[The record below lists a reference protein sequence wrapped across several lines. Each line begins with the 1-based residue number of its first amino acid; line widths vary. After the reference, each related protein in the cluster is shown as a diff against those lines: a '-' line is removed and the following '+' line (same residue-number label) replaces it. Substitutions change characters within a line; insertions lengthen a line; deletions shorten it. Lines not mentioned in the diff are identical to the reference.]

1 MIARVAASAA
11 LLFFLLTAFRS
22 GWRREETDFPNYY
35 TAAVLVHKG
44 MPLREYYDWTWFAR
58 QMNYAGVDHTIGSY
72 IPQTPLTM
80 LPLVPLAGF
89 EHQTAKRIWLIANL
103 FFLAATVWLLAGVTR
118 FRVEQIWLLAFFGF
132 GSLYSNFLL
141 GQYYVFLLFLLT
153 LAFYSL
159 DRGKQIASGFLTGV
173 AFGLKLY
180 GGPFVLYFAAK
191 RQWRAVAGMLA
202 AFVCLLVCA
211 VALFGW
217 PDIHYFATQILPRA
231 AGGEVISPYHSG
243 NNAYTVLL
251 QRLLM
256 PEPELNPHPLWN
268 APWFFFFLRPL
279 VGLGILAFTAVG
291 IATVR
296 GKNHRRDFAWFF
308 IAMLLISP
316 NISSYTTILLLLPIA
331 LLLEATTRS
340 QQVFLFVC
348 YVLLTLPTLT
358 PWMWFF
364 PKVWLLLALFV
375 VVGRDYLRPLAP
387 RLAVAVAIVVVV
399 LAVIDA
405 RRHLASYAQEP
416 ARHFEQIAA
425 AASPVFTPVVTG
437 QGIFY
442 QSIGRTGY
450 VLRRFY
456 NDQIQ
461 DFEFP
466 GEALHPVVS
475 SPNGP
480 IYFELVANRTS
491 TIIAF
496 DPSTAR
502 AEPATQSAAA
512 IQSTASDQTDSATSP
527 DGNWQAFTSA
537 STGSNQVWVQKLST
551 GKAQQ
556 LTGGNCNS
564 QSPAWELN
572 SRSLLFTSDCG
583 RGIGLPALYRMQVLP
598 PTKSPVR

>member
-1 MIARVAASAA
+1 MITRVAACAA

-58 QMNYAGVDHTIGSY
+58 QMNYAGVEHTIGSY

-103 FFLAATVWLLAGVTR
+103 FFLAATIWFLAGVTR
-118 FRVEQIWLLAFFGF
+118 FRVEQIWLLTFFGF

-153 LAFYSL
+153 LAFYFL
-159 DRGKQIASGFLTGV
+159 CREKQIAAGFLTGA

-180 GGPFVLYFAAK
+180 GGPFLLYFAAK

-202 AFVCLLVCA
+202 AFVCLFASA

-231 AGGEVISPYHSG
+231 ADGEVISPYHSG

-251 QRLLM
+251 RRLFM
-256 PEPELNPHPLWN
+256 SEPELNPHPLWN
-268 APWFFFFLRPL
+268 VPWLFFFLRPL
-279 VGLGILAFTAVG
+279 VGLGVLAFTAVG
-291 IATVR
+291 IAAAR
-296 GKNHRRDFAWFF
+296 DKSHRRDFAWFF

-316 NISSYTTILLLLPIA
+316 NISSYTTILLLLPLV
-331 LLLEATTRS
+331 LLLEDATRK
-340 QQVFLFVC
+340 QQIFVFAC

-358 PWMWFF
+358 PWMWLF
-364 PKVWLLLALFV
+364 PKVWSLLVLFA

-387 RLAVAVAIVVVV
+387 RLTAAVAI
-399 LAVIDA
+399 AVIALAAVDA

-416 ARHFEQIAA
+416 VRHFEQIPA
-425 AASPVFTPVVTG
+425 AASPVFAPVVTPT
-437 QGIFY
+437 GIFY
-442 QSIGRTGY
+442 QSIGRNGY
-450 VLRRFY
+450 VLRRFRD
-456 NDQIQ
+456 DQIQ
-461 DFEFP
+461 DFEFV
-466 GEALHPVVS
+466 GEVLHPVAS
-475 SPNGP
+475 SSNGP
-480 IYFELVANRTS
+480 IYFELVANKTS
-491 TIIAF
+491 IVMEF
-496 DPSTAR
+496 DPSTGK
-502 AEPATQSAAA
+502 AELAAQSAATT
-512 IQSTASDQTDSATSP
+512 QSTADEQTDSAVSP
-527 DGNWQAFTSA
+527 DGQWQAFTSTR
-537 STGSNQVWVQKLST
+537 TGSNQVWLQNLPT

-572 SRSLLFTSDCG
+572 SQSLLFTSDCG
-583 RGIGLPALYRMQVLP
+583 RGIGLPALYRAQITP
-598 PTKSPVR
+598 PTTSPAR

>member
-1 MIARVAASAA
+1 MITRVAACAA

-80 LPLVPLAGF
+80 LPLVSLAGF

-118 FRVEQIWLLAFFGF
+118 FRVEQIWLFAFFGF

-141 GQYYVFLLFLLT
+141 GQYYVFLLFFLT

-180 GGPFVLYFAAK
+180 GGPFLLYFAAK
-191 RQWRAVAGMLA
+191 RQWRAVTGMLA
-202 AFVCLLVCA
+202 AFICLLVCA

-217 PDIHYFATQILPRA
+217 PDVHYFATQILPHA
-231 AGGEVISPYHSG
+231 ADGEVISPYHSG

-251 QRLLM
+251 RRLFM
-256 PEPELNPHPLWN
+256 SEPELNPHPPWN
-268 APWFFFFLRPL
+268 APWLFFFLRPL

-291 IATVR
+291 IATAR
-296 GKNHRRDFAWFF
+296 KKNHRRDFAWFF

-316 NISSYTTILLLLPIA
+316 NISSYTTILLMLPIA
-331 LLLEATTRS
+331 LLLEAATRS
-340 QQVFLFVC
+340 EQVFLFVC

-358 PWMWFF
+358 PWMWLF

-387 RLAVAVAIVVVV
+387 RLAVAVAIGVIV
-399 LAVIDA
+399 LAAIDA

-416 ARHFEQIAA
+416 VLHFEQIP
-425 AASPVFTPVVTG
+425 AASPVFTPVVTTT
-437 QGIFY
+437 GIYY

-450 VLRRFY
+450 VLRRFHD
-456 NDQIQ
+456 NQIQ
-461 DFEFP
+461 DFEFA
-466 GEALHPVVS
+466 GEVLHPTAS
-475 SPNGP
+475 SPDGP
-480 IYFELVANRTS
+480 VYFELVANRASITM
-491 TIIAF
+491 AF
-496 DPSTAR
+496 DPSTGS
-502 AEPATQSAAA
+502 AEPAKQSANA
-512 IQSTASDQTDSATSP
+512 IQSTTSDQTDSAISP
-527 DGNWQAFTSA
+527 DGKWQAFTSA
-537 STGSNQVWVQKLST
+537 RTGSNQVWLQNLST
-551 GKAQQ
+551 GKTQQ

-572 SRSLLFTSDCG
+572 SQSLLFTSDCG
-583 RGIGLPALYRMQVLP
+583 RGIGLPALYRAP
-598 PTKSPVR
+598 ISSFAR